1 MSSRRLIILI
11 TFLVLLSVA
20 NVFVSS
26 SIMSSRV
33 HNRTPLT
40 GGEYAALVE
49 RLMLDVKDSYVDDVE
64 VEKLF
69 HGAVRGMLGSLNDP
83 NSAFIEPSAYTQL
96 QEDTRGRFGGLGI
109 VIGIR
114 DGYLTVISV
123 MEGHPAGRAGVE
135 SGERIFSIDGKTTLG
150 LDAER
155 AVEQLRAGVE
165 PNVVK
170 DQLGISLPEAVSRLR
185 GPVGEPVVISV
196 GSSEDEARELEIVR
210 EQIDMESVADVKMV
224 DDGIGYLRLTNF
236 AERTPALLDE
246 AVGSLKEQGMESLV
260 LDLRNNPG
268 GLLHTAVQVAERFIP
283 EGELIVSIRGRGDER
298 FDQFS
303 RGGAPLY
310 KFPLAVLVN
319 EYSASGSEIVAA
331 ALQDLDRGVIVGQ
344 KTHGKGSVQSI
355 ISVRDG
361 SGIKLTTSR
370 YHSPA
375 DRVIDK
381 VGVEPDVA
389 VKLSEEDF
397 EEYAENDFVI
407 DAQLKQAISI
417 LKAHYILS
425 GMSN

>member
-1 MSSRRLIILI
+1 MSNRRLIILI
-11 TFLVLLSVA
+11 TFLVVLSIA

-26 SIMSSRV
+26 SILGGRV

-49 RLMLDVKDSYVDDVE
+49 RLMLDVRDSYVDDVQME
-64 VEKLF
+64 ELF

-83 NSAFIEPSAYTQL
+83 NSSFIEPSAFTQL
-96 QEDTRGRFGGLGI
+96 QEDTRGHFGGLGI

-123 MEGHPAGRAGVE
+123 MEGHPAGRAGVKA
-135 SGERIFSIDGKTTLG
+135 GERIFAIDGETTLG

-155 AVEQLRAGVE
+155 AVEQLRAGVD
-165 PNVVK
+165 PNIVR

-185 GPVGEPVVISV
+185 GPVGEPVEIKV
-196 GSSEDEARELEIVR
+196 GSNEDEARDLEIVR
-210 EQIDMESVADVKMV
+210 EKIDMESVADARIVE
-224 DDGIGYLRLTNF
+224 DGIGYLRLTNF
-236 AERTPALLDE
+236 SERTPSLLDDAIE
-246 AVGSLKEQGMESLV
+246 ELKEQGMKSLV

-268 GLLHTAVQVAERFIP
+268 GLLHSAVHVAERFVP
-283 EGELIVSIRGRGDER
+283 AGELIVSIRGRGDEKLE
-298 FDQFS
+298 QFS
-303 RGGAPLY
+303 RGRAPLY
-310 KFPLAVLVN
+310 EFPLVVLVN

-331 ALQDLDRGVIVGQ
+331 AFQDLDRGLILGQ
-344 KTHGKGSVQSI
+344 KTYGKGSVQSI
-355 ISVRDG
+355 ISVQDG

-370 YHSPA
+370 YHSPL

-389 VKLSEEDF
+389 VKLSEEDYQ
-397 EEYAENDFVI
+397 EYAENDFVI
-407 DAQLKQAISI
+407 DAQLRQAISI

-425 GMSN
+425 GVK